1 MAAIRLR
8 DIVHNRAV
16 YRQTGTFLEEVQAL
30 LGDASVKD
38 FETDFNFRYWL
49 VAATA
54 YCAVL
59 ADLKEVDEI
68 LHWRIDSFLSVIESY
83 LADCPVDRK
92 NSAEFFRAICVLATD
107 CRIRSEQRLDSL
119 RSALFLDEAQ

>member
-8 DIVHNRAV
+8 DIIHNRAV
-16 YRQTGTFLEEVQAL
+16 YRQADTFLGEVQAL
-30 LGDASVKD
+30 LDAASVKG

-54 YCAVL
+54 HHSVL
-59 ADLKEVDEI
+59 EDLKGIDEI

-83 LADCPVDRK
+83 LADRPVDRK

>member
-8 DIVHNRAV
+8 DIIHNRAV
-16 YRQTGTFLEEVQAL
+16 YRQADTFLGKVQAL
-30 LGDASVKD
+30 LDAASVKG

-54 YCAVL
+54 HHSVL
-59 ADLKEVDEI
+59 EDLKGIDEI

-83 LADCPVDRK
+83 LADRPVDRK